1 MFQSNSYDGFSHN
14 LYINQIA
21 QLTFRYNLSRKTTSE
36 GHLLKSR
43 ARKNFV
49 LYNRLTGE
57 DGGSSYE
64 INLPNGGE
72 SYVIGNVLQQG
83 ATTGNRAMI
92 DYLSEGAGTGF
103 DKRIYIVNNTLVSER
118 SGGATFFQL
127 ATATDVQSLA
137 ANNLLV
143 GSGTVLSGPAIRQ
156 MANLSATQD
165 PLFVDA
171 AKFDYHLKQGSA
183 AIGAGAD
190 PGSANGYAL
199 TPVNQYAEPAG
210 AAGRPKGAKLDVGA
224 FQYAP

>member
-43 ARKNFV
+43 ARKNFI

-72 SYVIGNVLQQG
+72 SYVVGNVLQQG
-83 ATTGNRAMI
+83 ASTGNRAMI

-103 DKRIYIVNNTLVSER
+103 DKRIYVVNNTLVNER
-118 SGGATFFQL
+118 SGGATFLQL
-127 ATATDVQSLA
+127 AGATDVQSLA

-143 GSGTVLSGPAIRQ
+143 GGGTVLSGPAIRQ
-156 MANLSATQD
+156 MANLAMDQ
-165 PLFVDA
+165 PFVDA
-171 AKFDYHLKQGSA
+171 AKFDYRLKQGA
-183 AIGAGAD
+183 PAIGAGVD
-190 PGSANGYAL
+190 PGSENGYAL
-199 TPVNQYAEPAG
+199 TPVNQYADPAG
-210 AAGRPKGAKLDVGA
+210 AAGRPKGAKLDAGA
-224 FQYAP
+224 FQYVP